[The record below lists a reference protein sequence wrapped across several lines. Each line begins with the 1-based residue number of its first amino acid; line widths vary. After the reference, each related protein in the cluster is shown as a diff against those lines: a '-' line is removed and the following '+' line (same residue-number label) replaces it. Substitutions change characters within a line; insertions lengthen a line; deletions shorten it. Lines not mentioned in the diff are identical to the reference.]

1 MGDWTEEE
9 IQRYLKRAQTLQTN
23 GMDEPDAENLAQQ
36 LLYRDRPDSG
46 DDRRLCIECKR
57 LRNKRCAA
65 GLPAVWNVLQRCD
78 RFMPKHG

>member
-9 IQRYLKRAQTLQTN
+9 IRRYLKRAHTLQTN
-23 GMDEPDAENLAQQ
+23 GMDEQDAEHLAQQ

-57 LRNKRCAA
+57 LRNKRCGV
-65 GLPAVWNVLQRCD
+65 GLPAVWTVLQRCD
-78 RFMPKHG
+78 RFLSKH